1 MICKKC
7 GCDALIKEGDWLK
20 CPNCGASF
28 FDIGIDDDT
37 SATKQI
43 DIIENQTSDNINKKS
58 IPANKIKVDDSSV
71 ENPEKVSKKAT
82 GKINGTNDES
92 NTTIFKSTAKISE
105 NNQGIV
111 DEPSAE
117 IPTGPSQVKEE
128 AKSDNEV
135 LGSKNGQ
142 NTNNNIAE
150 DKKRQVQTAEKNK
163 DGKENKREKKDRVP
177 LKSKD
182 SNNDN
187 TASDSDGGVKV
198 KKSGLRNFIEF
209 MIPIVIAVIL
219 ALLLKTFVFANAVV
233 PTGSMSDTIEAGDRV
248 IASRLSYISSEP
260 ERYDIIIFSYPDDEE
275 QAYVKRVI
283 GLPGETITIID
294 GVVYYSDASG
304 RLYKADSSY
313 ITTETPT
320 GDYGPFYIPYNGEV
334 ISVSGG
340 YCYAENGSQ
349 VGTLDFLDM
358 YCTQDETTG
367 DYVVSRNLY
376 FCMGDN
382 RNDSHDSRFWNNKY
396 VAEDKI
402 IGKVM
407 FRYYPSIDS
416 IN

>member
-1 MICKKC
+1 MVCKKC
-7 GCDALIKEGDWLK
+7 GCDALIHEGDWLR

-37 SATKQI
+37 SVTKQI
-43 DIIENQTSDNINKKS
+43 DIIENQSSNDINKNS
-58 IPANKIKVDDSSV
+58 TPNNEIKTDDSAIG
-71 ENPEKVSKKAT
+71 NLDKN
-82 GKINGTNDES
+82 IES
-92 NTTIFKSTAKISE
+92 DDDISNNTTDNTATTMFKNTAKISE
-105 NNQGIV
+105 RDQNIAT
-111 DEPSAE
+111 EPSTE
-117 IPTGPSQVKEE
+117 IPAEPPQGEENESNPGDEEVFDSNKE
-128 AKSDNEV
+128 
-135 LGSKNGQ
+135 Q
-142 NTNNNIAE
+142 NSNNNISENKEERIQVE
-150 DKKRQVQTAEKNK
+150 DKSKKKRDKKSRKNTK
-163 DGKENKREKKDRVP
+163 PNNSEI
-177 LKSKD
+177 STD
-182 SNNDN
+182 SND
-187 TASDSDGGVKV
+187 GVKV
-198 KKSGLRNFIEF
+198 KKSGLRNFVEF

-233 PTGSMSDTIEAGDRV
+233 PTGSMSNTIEAGDRV

-283 GLPGETITIID
+283 GLPGETITIIK
-294 GVVYYSDASG
+294 GVVYYSDSSG

-320 GDYGPFYIPYNGEV
+320 GDYGPFYIPYNGEI
-334 ISVSGG
+334 ISVSGD

-349 VGTLDFLDM
+349 VGNLDFLDM
-358 YCTQDETTG
+358 YCTQDESTG